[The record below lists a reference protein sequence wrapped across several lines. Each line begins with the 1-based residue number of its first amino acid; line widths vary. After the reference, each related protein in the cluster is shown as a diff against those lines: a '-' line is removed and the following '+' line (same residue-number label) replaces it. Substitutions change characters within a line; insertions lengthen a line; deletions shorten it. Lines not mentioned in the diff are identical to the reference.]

1 MNIPAINVAFN
12 GYNNILK
19 KSWRRGE
26 LPEVT
31 HGFYGDELTQDN
43 LSLEHLVCKSKGGT
57 LDIANTVLTSKNK
70 NNLRGTKPLKDVVD
84 VEIAKRYLAQFKD
97 VVIKGFDGN
106 RYIYLVR
113 KTLTRL
119 GVDLNKKVVL

>member
-1 MNIPAINVAFN
+1 MGVPPINVSFN

-43 LSLEHLVCKSKGGT
+43 LSLEHLKCKSEGGT
-57 LDIANTVLTSKNK
+57 LDIANTVLTSKHK
-70 NNLRGTKPLKDVVD
+70 NNLRGTRPLKDVVD

-97 VVIKGFDGN
+97 ILIKGFDGN
-106 RYIYLVR
+106 KYIYLVK
-113 KTLTRL
+113 KTLSQM
-119 GVDLNKKVVL
+119 GVDLNKKVIL